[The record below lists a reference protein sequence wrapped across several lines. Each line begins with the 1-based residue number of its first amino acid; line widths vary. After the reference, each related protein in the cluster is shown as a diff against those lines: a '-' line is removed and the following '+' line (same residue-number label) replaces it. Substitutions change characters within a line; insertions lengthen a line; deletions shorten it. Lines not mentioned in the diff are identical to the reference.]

1 MGDSNANNLN
11 DIKHSLVD
19 SCGSLNAN
27 HNILNLVQAKQCR
40 ESILGVSGT
49 KDEFEMNT
57 FDEDRDNKLNVYY
70 DAIYEVSNRL
80 IDNQRIINASKVN
93 VNALRAAAGAP
104 DTKSDDNADAIN
116 DAGAAERTATND
128 NDKLGKFID
137 NFNTMLDKIVVDRY
151 KNNEYSQYNTLLDYY
166 NRIDN
171 NRKKEV
177 SKNGSINTLNKVL
190 FNEQDKLTQTTYT
203 LRLIVLIILIVICI
217 ILILLFIKF

>member
-27 HNILNLVQAKQCR
+27 HNILNLDQVKQCR
-40 ESILGVSGT
+40 ESILGLSGT
-49 KDEFEMNT
+49 K
-57 FDEDRDNKLNVYY
+57 NVYY

-80 IDNQRIINASKVN
+80 IDNQIVIDDKASS
-93 VNALRAAAGAP
+93 AAAAAKA
-104 DTKSDDNADAIN
+104 DT
-116 DAGAAERTATND
+116 E
-128 NDKLGKFID
+128 KLKNFID
-137 NFNTMLDKIVVDRY
+137 KFNTMLDKMVVDRY

-171 NRKKEV
+171 NRKKES

-190 FNEQDKLTQTTYT
+190 FNEQDKLAQTTYT

-217 ILILLFIKF
+217 IFILLFIKF

>member
-1 MGDSNANNLN
+1 MGDSNVNNLN

-27 HNILNLVQAKQCR
+27 HNILNLEQVKQCR

-70 DAIYEVSNRL
+70 EAINQITDRFISNQTL
-80 IDNQRIINASKVN
+80 IDNYNKDKSSENKCTIDRTQCTSISNKYNKNAME
-93 VNALRAAAGAP
+93 
-104 DTKSDDNADAIN
+104 DNL
-116 DAGAAERTATND
+116 
-128 NDKLGKFID
+128 KLKGFID
-137 NFNTMLDKIVVDRY
+137 EFNTMLDKIVVDRY

>member
-1 MGDSNANNLN
+1 MPDSNANNLN

-27 HNILNLVQAKQCR
+27 HNILNLEQAQRCR

-80 IDNQRIINASKVN
+80 IDNQVVIAD
-93 VNALRAAAGAP
+93 ADAADAAA
-104 DTKSDDNADAIN
+104 DDDAAAAADD
-116 DAGAAERTATND
+116 DAAAKAAKAATD
-128 NDKLGKFID
+128 NDTLKNFID
-137 NFNTMLDKIVVDRY
+137 NFNTMLDKIVVDSY

-190 FNEQDKLTQTTYT
+190 FNEQDKLTQTSYT

-217 ILILLFIKF
+217 ILIMIFIKF

>member
-1 MGDSNANNLN
+1 MPDNNVNNLN

-19 SCGSLNAN
+19 SCGSLNAD
-27 HNILNLVQAKQCR
+27 HNILNLEQVKQCR

-70 DAIYEVSNRL
+70 EAINQIADRF
-80 IDNQRIINASKVN
+80 IDNQRLIDAGDVACVADADADADASVGAVANAVAN
-93 VNALRAAAGAP
+93 AAAYACA
-104 DTKSDDNADAIN
+104 DNNKLKNIIDD
-116 DAGAAERTATND
+116 
-128 NDKLGKFID
+128 
-137 NFNTMLDKIVVDRY
+137 FNTMLDKIVVDRY

>member
-1 MGDSNANNLN
+1 MGDSNVNNLN

-27 HNILNLVQAKQCR
+27 HNILNLEQVKQCR

-57 FDEDRDNKLNVYY
+57 FDEDRDNKLNLYY
-70 DAIYEVSNRL
+70 EAIYQIANRF
-80 IDNQRIINASKVN
+80 IDNQRLIDEYNK
-93 VNALRAAAGAP
+93 G
-104 DTKSDDNADAIN
+104 KSDVTKCTINKLILCANIPNNKYSKNPMDDNN
-116 DAGAAERTATND
+116 EL
-128 NDKLGKFID
+128 KKFID
-137 NFNTMLDKIVVDRY
+137 EFNTMLDKIVVDRY